1 MAYYVVRVMSTST
14 REYAVECDS
23 PVDAEE
29 LARISAISGKNAAP
43 NVRKLNDIN
52 EVQTH
57 ITQLP
62 NDAERFEM
70 VCENEIK
77 ETSESA

>member
-1 MAYYVVRVMSTST
+1 MAYYVVRVSTNST
-14 REYAVECDS
+14 REYAVECES

-29 LARISAISGKNAAP
+29 LARISAISGNNAGP

-52 EVQTH
+52 EVHTN

-62 NDAERFEM
+62 NDREKFEI
-70 VCENEIK
+70 VCENAIQ
-77 ETSESA
+77 EST